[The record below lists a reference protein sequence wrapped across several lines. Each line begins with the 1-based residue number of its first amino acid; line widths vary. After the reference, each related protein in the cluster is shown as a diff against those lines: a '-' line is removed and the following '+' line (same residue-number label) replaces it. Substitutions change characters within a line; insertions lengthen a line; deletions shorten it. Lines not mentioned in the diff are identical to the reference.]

1 MTKIEVDLNG
11 PGVYISAKFASF
23 PDSTSLVCGDAT
35 GTKFCGNRIPIIW
48 DINLKAEIKISDS
61 TLFKLDIETGILIF
75 KTSNLLDVGAH
86 SYKFGVKLSDY
97 PAVTFFPQES

>member
-35 GTKFCGNRIPIIW
+35 GTKFCGIRNPIIW
-48 DINLKAEIKISDS
+48 YINLKTEIKISDS
-61 TLFKLDIETGILIF
+61 SLFKLDMETGVLI
-75 KTSNLLDVGAH
+75 V
-86 SYKFGVKLSDY
+86 
-97 PAVTFFPQES
+97 

>member
-11 PGVYISAKFASF
+11 PGVYISANFASF

-48 DINLKAEIKISDS
+48 DMNFNTELKISDS
-61 TLFKLDIETGILIF
+61 TLFKLDLKTGVLI
-75 KTSNLLDVGAH
+75 V
-86 SYKFGVKLSDY
+86 
-97 PAVTFFPQES
+97 